1 MRTLCEIKECTT
13 FESSAGPGR
22 SGPKRLDNGHCDVAL
37 STPSRTSASTAV
49 PHPRP
54 GRCLST
60 LVSDLRE
67 LCRQIVLDA
76 QVRSRPPCS
85 STTCAQR
92 RCRDCASAIRPPPS
106 RAAKSSELRNDS
118 TLAMRRANWLHV
130 SPEFRRGQR
139 WSRPWRM
146 WPMTVSCRYTSPKR
160 PASQLQSASP
170 SPSQLW
176 SPELRSPSSKGE
188 AGRCLLR
195 TKN

>member
-22 SGPKRLDNGHCDVAL
+22 SGPKRLDSGHCGVAL
-37 STPSRTSASTAV
+37 STPSRTSATTAV

-106 RAAKSSELRNDS
+106 RAAKMSELRSDS
-118 TLAMRRANWLHV
+118 TLTW
-130 SPEFRRGQR
+130 
-139 WSRPWRM
+139 WSLRIAHA
-146 WPMTVSCRYTSPKR
+146 C
-160 PASQLQSASP
+160 SQL
-170 SPSQLW
+170 
-176 SPELRSPSSKGE
+176 
-188 AGRCLLR
+188 RCAR
-195 TKN
+195 DNFGTIIFCK